1 MRLFWEIRELM
12 VSHFA
17 INFKGMDPNTQEAIV
32 HPHPAKATKNP
43 LFPVFLKTENRHFLL
58 VGAGNVGLEKTLT
71 LLRQNPETKIT
82 IVAETFHP
90 DFVSLLQKHPQLQG
104 IERSFE
110 PHDLAGIDFLILA
123 TGDRVLNAAIK
134 SAANQRSILVN
145 AADQPELCDF
155 YLGAI
160 VNKGSLKIAI
170 STNGQ
175 SPVMARRLKEYFA
188 AVIPDDIEEHIAD
201 LNVIRKEHTGD
212 LKEKLEQLN
221 ALTAPLSGKKSRKKY
236 RRLTFEITLAFF
248 AIFLGYG
255 LSSFISF
262 DALKAAVTEVP
273 NIFYVMLAVG
283 FFAQL
288 VDGAVGLGYG
298 VVCSTSMMLA
308 GVKLPAISGSI
319 HTAEMFSSG
328 ISGYSHYKFGNVN
341 KKLFLSLVIPG
352 VVGAV
357 SGSMLLVY
365 LGNKYETL
373 TYVIL
378 ASYTMIIGV
387 RLILIAFRKK
397 VKKQP
402 VKRAGLL
409 GFSGGFLDA
418 FGGGGWGPVV
428 TSSLLAKGKK
438 SSMVVGTVS
447 LTEFF
452 VTLSASLTFFF
463 ALGVSHGFI
472 VAGLII
478 GGALAAPIAA
488 KLAGKIPQKI
498 AVLSVALLVIIFSVR
513 LILKLI

>member
-1 MRLFWEIRELM
+1 MENL
-12 VSHFA
+12 
-17 INFKGMDPNTQEAIV
+17 
-32 HPHPAKATKNP
+32 
-43 LFPVFLKTENRHFLL
+43 LFPIFLKTANKQFLI

-71 LLRQNPETKIT
+71 LLRQNPETKIN
-82 IVAETFHP
+82 IISKSYHP
-90 DFVSLLQKHPQLQG
+90 DFAPVFDQFPG
-104 IERSFE
+104 INREERAFE
-110 PHDLAGIDFLILA
+110 PGDLEGIDFLILA
-123 TGDRVLNAAIK
+123 TNDRMINTAIK
-134 SAANQRSILVN
+134 EEANKKGILVN
-145 AADQPELCDF
+145 AADQPEFCDF

-170 STNGQ
+170 STNGK
-175 SPVMARRLKEYFA
+175 SPVMARRLRQYFET
-188 AVIPDDIEEHIAD
+188 VIPDDIHENIEQLH
-201 LNVIRKEHTGD
+201 LIRQAHKGD
-212 LKEKLEQLN
+212 LKEKLEALN
-221 ALTAPLSGKKSRKKY
+221 AITAPLSGKSPKKKY
-236 RRLTFEITLAFF
+236 KRLTFEITLAFF

-262 DALKAAVTEVP
+262 EELKTALTAVP
-273 NIFYVMLAVG
+273 DIFYIMLAVG

-352 VVGAV
+352 VIGAV
-357 SGSMLLVY
+357 SGSLLLVY

-373 TYVIL
+373 TYIVL
-378 ASYTMIIGV
+378 ATYTMIIGI
-387 RLILIAFRKK
+387 RLVAIAFRKK
-397 VKKQP
+397 VKKKKVQ
-402 VKRAGLL
+402 RAGFL

-478 GGALAAPIAA
+478 GGAIAAPLAA

-498 AVLSVALLVIIFSVR
+498 AILAVAVLVITFSLR
-513 LILKLI
+513 LIVKLV

>member
-1 MRLFWEIRELM
+1 MEANNKEMRLSKTGIKD
-12 VSHFA
+12 VP
-17 INFKGMDPNTQEAIV
+17 G
-32 HPHPAKATKNP
+32 NP
-43 LFPVFLKTENRHFLL
+43 LFPVFLKTEHKHFLI
-58 VGAGNVGLEKTLT
+58 VGAGNVGLEKAET
-71 LLRQNPETKIT
+71 LLRQNPEVRIT
-82 IVAETFHP
+82 IVSASFHP
-90 DFVSLLQKHPQLQG
+90 DFTALLEQYTQVRR
-104 IERSFE
+104 IERVFE
-110 PHDLAGIDFLILA
+110 SEDLINIDFLILA
-123 TGDRVLNAAIK
+123 TNNHLLNAAIK
-134 SAANQRSILVN
+134 EEANRENILVN

-155 YLGAI
+155 YLGSI

-170 STNGQ
+170 STNGK
-175 SPVMARRLKEYFA
+175 SPVMARRLREYFSE
-188 AVIPDDIEEHIAD
+188 VVPDNIDENIEA
-201 LNVIRKEHTGD
+201 LNDIRKQHKGD
-212 LKEKLEQLN
+212 FKEKLAQLN
-221 ALTAPLSGKKSRKKY
+221 ELTASLSGKSSRKKY
-236 RRLTFEITLAFF
+236 KRLTFEITLAFF
-248 AIFLGYG
+248 AVFLGYG
-255 LSSFISF
+255 ISSFISF
-262 DALKAAVTEVP
+262 DELKAAVAAIP

-352 VVGAV
+352 VIGAV
-357 SGSMLLVY
+357 SGSLLLVY
-365 LGNKYETL
+365 LGNTYETL
-373 TYVIL
+373 TYIIL
-378 ASYTMIIGV
+378 ASYTMLIGI
-387 RLILIAFRKK
+387 RLIAIAFRKK
-397 VKKQP
+397 VKKKP
-402 VKRAGLL
+402 VKRAGFL

-438 SSMVVGTVS
+438 SNIVVGTVS

-478 GGALAAPIAA
+478 GGAIAAPLAA
-488 KLAGKIPQKI
+488 KLAGKIPQKMAI
-498 AVLSVALLVIIFSVR
+498 LAVAFLVIVFSIR
-513 LILKLI
+513 LIVKLV

>member
-1 MRLFWEIRELM
+1 MENL
-12 VSHFA
+12 
-17 INFKGMDPNTQEAIV
+17 
-32 HPHPAKATKNP
+32 
-43 LFPVFLKTENRHFLL
+43 LFPIFLKTENKQFLI
-58 VGAGNVGLEKTLT
+58 VGAGNVGLEKTMT
-71 LLRQNPETKIT
+71 LLRQNASAKIN
-82 IVAETFHP
+82 IIAESFHP
-90 DFVSLLQKHPQLQG
+90 DFETVFDEFPHLNWK
-104 IERSFE
+104 ERAFE
-110 PHDLAGIDFLILA
+110 LDDLNGVDVLILA
-123 TGDRVLNAAIK
+123 TDNRLLNTAIK
-134 SAANQRSILVN
+134 VEANKRSILVN

-155 YLGAI
+155 YLGSI

-170 STNGQ
+170 STNGK
-175 SPVMARRLKEYFA
+175 SPVMARRLREYFET
-188 AVIPDDIEEHIAD
+188 VIPEDINENIEQLHHIRQEH
-201 LNVIRKEHTGD
+201 KGD
-212 LKEKLEQLN
+212 FKEKLATLN
-221 ALTAPLSGKKSRKKY
+221 ALTAPLSGVYTKKKY
-236 RRLTFEITLAFF
+236 KRLTFEITLAFF

-262 DALKAAVTEVP
+262 DELKAAVTAVP
-273 NIFYVMLAVG
+273 NIFYIMLTVG

-352 VVGAV
+352 VIGAV
-357 SGSMLLVY
+357 SGSLLLVY
-365 LGNKYETL
+365 LGNTYETL
-373 TYVIL
+373 TYIIL
-378 ASYTMIIGV
+378 ATYTMIIGL
-387 RLILIAFRKK
+387 RLISIAFRKK
-397 VKKQP
+397 VKKQK
-402 VKRAGLL
+402 VKRAGFL

-463 ALGVSHGFI
+463 VLGVSHGFI
-472 VAGLII
+472 VAGLVI
-478 GGALAAPIAA
+478 GGAVAAPLAA
-488 KLAGKIPQKI
+488 KLAGKISQKI
-498 AVLSVALLVIIFSVR
+498 AILAVAFLVITFSIR
-513 LILKLI
+513 LIVKLV